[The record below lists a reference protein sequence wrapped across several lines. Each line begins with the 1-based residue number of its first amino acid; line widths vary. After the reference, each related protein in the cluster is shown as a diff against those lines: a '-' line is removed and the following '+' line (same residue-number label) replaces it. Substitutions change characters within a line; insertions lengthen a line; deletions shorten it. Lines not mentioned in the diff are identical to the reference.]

1 MNMATYQAVWSNFTG
16 FTVLLSSRP
25 KCCYHRYILIYL
37 PTVEVI
43 TLNGSLRSSFLAS
56 CKDPGVPLNG
66 SRTGDNFEQ
75 GETVSFSCNRGYTLI
90 GRKVIRC
97 HKRVWSSSLPQCKSK
112 WLSFRVDVSTYEFQF
127 ENFNHWGNDLY
138 NKRHVFTE
146 TQSRKMRWK

>member
-1 MNMATYQAVWSNFTG
+1 MITVENSVVVSDEQNDLKVSFTYFMCWIRNHKWIWQLIKQSEAILQ
-16 FTVLLSSRP
+16 VLLSSRP
-25 KCCYHRYILIYL
+25 KCCYHRYVLIYL
-37 PTVEVI
+37 PTFEVI

-56 CKDPGVPLNG
+56 CKDPGIPLNG

-112 WLSFRVDVSTYEFQF
+112 WLSFRVDVST
-127 ENFNHWGNDLY
+127 
-138 NKRHVFTE
+138 
-146 TQSRKMRWK
+146 